1 VEPEPRVASLVLTTR
16 DGRWAGTLPPFAVDT
31 PWWQEVEPVVRA
43 ARERH
48 GVDVTVLRMLHASRE
63 RSAGGPVTYLAE
75 VAAPVP
81 GAAPA
86 PLPADDHPLRM
97 SWARPGGPA
106 GDVAWAEREAAAR
119 GLRRRGPAVQ
129 VRTWN
134 LSSLWRLPV
143 DGETLWLKVVP
154 PFFAHEGA
162 VLERLA
168 GRPVPRLVARDG
180 PRLLLREVPGRDLW
194 EAPVPLRAEMAAL
207 LVALQ
212 RDHVGKTD
220 ALRSLGLFDWRAEA
234 LVAAIASVVAR
245 TSDELARDDR
255 DVLAR
260 FVDGLPSRLDAV
272 AACGLPDTLVHGDFH
287 GGNVRGDGASLVVLD
302 WGDCGVGHPLLD
314 EPALVHGSSPGEA
327 VRIRRRL
334 HDEWRRALPGCD
346 PERASALLA
355 PVGAA
360 RGAAVYRGFL
370 DRIEPSEHP
379 YHRTDPA
386 TSLRRTAGILRAV

>member
-1 VEPEPRVASLVLTTR
+1 VEPDPRVASLVLTTR
-16 DGRWAGTLPPFAVDT
+16 DGAWTGALPPFPVDT
-31 PWWQEVEPVVRA
+31 AWWQEVEPVVRA

-48 GVDVTVLRMLHASRE
+48 GVDVTVLRLLHADGE
-63 RSAGGPVTYLAE
+63 RSAGGRVVYLAE
-75 VAAPVP
+75 VAAPVA
-81 GAAPA
+81 GAAEAPA
-86 PLPADDHPLRM
+86 PGGEHPLRM

-106 GDVAWAEREAAAR
+106 ADLAWAEREAAA
-119 GLRRRGPAVQ
+119 GGFARRGPAVQ

-143 DGETLWLKVVP
+143 EGETLWLKVVP
-154 PFFAHEGA
+154 PFFAHEGR

-180 PRLLLREVPGRDLW
+180 PRLLLREVPGRDLYD
-194 EAPVPLRAEMAAL
+194 ASVGRRAEMAAL
-207 LVALQ
+207 LVSFQ
-212 RDHVGKTD
+212 HDPVGTTD
-220 ALRSLGLFDWRAEA
+220 DLRALGLFDWRAEP
-234 LVAAIASVVAR
+234 LVAAIASVAGR
-245 TSDELARDDR
+245 TSDELSTEDR

-260 FVDGLPSRLDAV
+260 FVDGLPSRL
-272 AACGLPDTLVHGDFH
+272 AAAAECGLPDTLVHGDFH
-287 GGNVRGDGASLVVLD
+287 AGNVRGDETTLVVLD

-314 EPALVHGSSPGEA
+314 EPALVHGSSPEEA
-327 VRIRRRL
+327 ALLRRRL
-334 HDEWRRALPGCD
+334 HAEWRRAVPGCD

-360 RGAAVYRGFL
+360 RLAAVYRGFL

-386 TSLRRTAGILRAV
+386 RWLRRTAALLRD